1 MQWKSRTSWPVF
13 SVNGLVRSW
22 AFFRKEVAEL
32 VRQPKLVVTLVLA
45 PFLILALFGAGYRQT
60 NGPLRTIFVSGDE
73 ETFQSVIEPRL
84 AELGNALESAGVT
97 ESRESAVGMLRT
109 GGVDVVV
116 VVPDDP
122 ESTIRNNEQ
131 AVFEVLHDQLD
142 PYERAT
148 IGLIT
153 QAAVDAVNR
162 SILEELVAEG
172 QVRSDDVAL
181 TEARETS
188 TALRVAMERG
198 DQLAA
203 RNERNRLTEQ
213 LDAWASAGEGNG
225 STGLADAE
233 GPNPSA
239 LHDRAEQLDVASQ
252 DSSELE
258 AVRSLEADLIELD
271 DAAAEFRSIEPTV
284 IVSPFEVA
292 TDLVGSTELS
302 VTDFY
307 APGVI
312 ALLLQHL
319 AITFAGLSLVRERAL
334 GTTELFKVA
343 PLRATQMLVGKYL
356 GYAVVAALVA
366 VALSGLMFWGFGVPF
381 LGSVADYAMVLALL
395 VVASLGVGFVVS
407 SVVSSDTQA
416 VNASMFM
423 LLMSIFFSGFF
434 LSIDRLVPEV
444 QAVSWALPITHAL
457 DSLRDVLFRGVGI
470 DLRTTFA
477 LGGGALALFAA
488 AAVLT
493 HRRLAAD

>member
-1 MQWKSRTSWPVF
+1 MF
-13 SVNGLVRSW
+13 NVNGFVRSW

-60 NGPLRTIFVSGDE
+60 NGPLRTIFVSADE
-73 ETFQSVIEPRL
+73 ETFQTVIEPRL

-97 ESRESAVGMLRT
+97 GSRESAVGMLRN
-109 GGVDVVV
+109 GEVDVVV

-122 ESTIRNNEQ
+122 EATIRNNEQ

-172 QVRSDDVAL
+172 QVRSDDAAL

-188 TALRVAMERG
+188 TALRVAMEQG

-213 LDAWASAGEGNG
+213 LDSWAAANEQTG
-225 STGLADAE
+225 STGLEPEEASS
-233 GPNPSA
+233 NPSG
-239 LHDRAEQLDVASQ
+239 LRDRVEQLDVASQ

-319 AITFAGLSLVRERAL
+319 AVTFAGLSLVRERAL
-334 GTTELFKVA
+334 GTIEIFKVA
-343 PLRATQMLVGKYL
+343 PLRATQMLVGKYF
-356 GYAVVAALVA
+356 GYAVVAVVVA
-366 VALSGLMFWGFGVPF
+366 FALSGLMFWGFGVPF
-381 LGSVADYAMVLALL
+381 LGSVTDYAAVLALL

-416 VNASMFM
+416 VNASMIM
-423 LLMSIFFSGFF
+423 LLLSIFFSGFF
-434 LSIDRLVPEV
+434 ISIDRLVPEV

-457 DSLRDVLFRGVGI
+457 DSLRDVLFRGAGI
-470 DLRTTFA
+470 DLRTIFA
-477 LGGGALALFAA
+477 LGGGALALFVAA
-488 AAVLT
+488 ALLT

>member
-1 MQWKSRTSWPVF
+1 MF
-13 SVNGLVRSW
+13 STNGFIRSW

-60 NGPLRTIFVSGDE
+60 NGPLRTIFVSADE
-73 ETFQSVIEPRL
+73 ETFQTVIEPRL

-97 ESRESAVGMLRT
+97 GSRDSAIGMLRS
-109 GGVDVVV
+109 GEVDVVV

-122 ESTIRNNEQ
+122 EATIRTNEQ

-172 QVRSDDVAL
+172 QVRSDDAAL
-181 TEARETS
+181 TEARQTS
-188 TALRVAMERG
+188 TALRAAMEQG

-203 RNERNRLTEQ
+203 RNERNRLMEQ
-213 LDAWASAGEGNG
+213 LDAWASADAGNG
-225 STGLADAE
+225 SSGLESEEA
-233 GPNPSA
+233 GSNPTV
-239 LHDRAEQLDVASQ
+239 LRDRAQQLDVSSQ

-258 AVRSLEADLIELD
+258 TVRSLEADLIELD

-356 GYAVVAALVA
+356 GYAVVAAVVA

-381 LGSVADYAMVLALL
+381 LGSVADYAIVLALL

-416 VNASMFM
+416 VNASMIM

-434 LSIDRLVPEV
+434 LSIERLVPEV

-457 DSLRDVLFRGVGI
+457 DSLRDVLFRGSGI

-477 LGGGALALFAA
+477 LGGGALALFVA

>member
-1 MQWKSRTSWPVF
+1 MFRA
-13 SVNGLVRSW
+13 NGLIRAW

-32 VRQPKLVVTLVLA
+32 VRQPKLVITLVLA
-45 PFLILALFGAGYRQT
+45 PFVILALFGAGYRQT
-60 NGPLRTIFVSGDE
+60 NGPLRAMFVSSDE
-73 ETFQSVIEPRL
+73 DTFASVIEPRL

-97 ESRESAVGMLRT
+97 DSRPTALSALRS
-109 GGVDVVV
+109 GEVDVVV

-162 SILEELVAEG
+162 SILEGLVAEG
-172 QVRSDDVAL
+172 QVQSDDVAL
-181 TEARETS
+181 SEARQSS
-188 TALRVAMERG
+188 TALREAMERG

-203 RNERNRLTEQ
+203 RNEQRRLSEQ
-213 LDAWASAGEGNG
+213 LESFASVEGGASGGLTTDEGESSATSLRDRAGELN
-225 STGLADAE
+225 
-233 GPNPSA
+233 
-239 LHDRAEQLDVASQ
+239 VASQ
-252 DSSELE
+252 NASDLD

-284 IVSPFEVA
+284 IVSPFEVQ

-343 PLRATQMLVGKYL
+343 PLRATQMLIGKYL
-356 GYAVVAALVA
+356 GYTVVASVVAL
-366 VALSGLMFWGFGVPF
+366 ALSGLMFAGFGVPF
-381 LGSVADYAMVLALL
+381 LGSAVDYAIVLALL

-407 SVVSSDTQA
+407 SLVSSDTQA
-416 VNASMFM
+416 VNASMIM
-423 LLMSIFFSGFF
+423 LLLSIFFSGFF
-434 LSIDRLVPEV
+434 LSIDRLIPEV

-457 DSLRDVLFRGVGI
+457 DSLRDVLFRGGGI
-470 DLRTTFA
+470 DTRTFVA
-477 LGGGALALFAA
+477 LGGGAIALFLA

>member
-1 MQWKSRTSWPVF
+1 MF
-13 SVNGLVRSW
+13 SVNSLVRSW

-60 NGPLRTIFVSGDE
+60 NGPLRTIFVSADE
-73 ETFQSVIEPRL
+73 ATFQTVIEPRL

-97 ESRESAVGMLRT
+97 ASRESALSMLRSRE
-109 GGVDVVV
+109 VDVVV

-122 ESTIRNNEQ
+122 EATIRNNEQ

-172 QVRSDDVAL
+172 QVRSDDAAL
-181 TEARETS
+181 TQARETS
-188 TALRVAMERG
+188 TALRVAMEQG

-213 LDAWASAGEGNG
+213 LDSWAAANDDTGP
-225 STGLADAE
+225 TGLESDE
-233 GPNPSA
+233 SNTDPIV
-239 LHDRAEQLDVASQ
+239 LRDRAAQIDVTSQ

-258 AVRSLEADLIELD
+258 AVRSLEAELVELD

-356 GYAVVAALVA
+356 GYAVVATVVAL
-366 VALSGLMFWGFGVPF
+366 ALSGLMFWGFGVPF
-381 LGSVADYAMVLALL
+381 LGSVADYATVLALL

-416 VNASMFM
+416 VNASMIM

-434 LSIDRLVPEV
+434 LSLDRLVPEV
-444 QAVSWALPITHAL
+444 QAVSWVLPITHAL
-457 DSLRDVLFRGVGI
+457 DSLRDVLFRGSGI
-470 DLRTTFA
+470 DLRTMFS
-477 LGGGALALFAA
+477 LGGGAFALFVA